1 MTTNTLLPNAQTAAH
16 RSLHIGERISWWAI
30 FARNLVIRHGVMQ
43 LLKAAKTRAIVMLA
57 KLGGQPLI
65 HVIGDSHVQVF
76 KGISKY
82 VLIHRLGPSTA
93 YNLGRKGST
102 TNSNSQLFKIIEK
115 SSRRDILVLVF
126 GEIDCRIHIYNQYEK
141 NKREFTISKLI
152 DRTIASYGDVLKQL
166 SRLDMRLA
174 VYAVPPVGTAGNAYG
189 HPHYATREIRG
200 MITREFNQKLK
211 LLCSQKGY
219 KFLDIY
225 SAVCDERGFMPDEYA
240 FDDTHLNGKV
250 AGLIVERFSDEFG
263 IHLDRIPW
271 TLGWAGMFRAA
282 ISKRV
287 KKLDTT
293 TAEVANLNT

>member
-43 LLKAAKTRAIVMLA
+43 LLKAAKTRAIVILA
-57 KLGGQPLI
+57 RLGGQPLI

-102 TNSNSQLFKIIEK
+102 G
-115 SSRRDILVLVF
+115 DILVLVF

-141 NKREFTISKLI
+141 NKRKFTISEWI
-152 DRTIASYGDVLKQL
+152 DRTIASYGDVLEQL
-166 SRLDMRLA
+166 NGLGMNFA
-174 VYAVPPVGTAGNAYG
+174 VYSVPPVGTAGNAYG

-211 LLCSQKGY
+211 LLCRQKGY

-225 SAVCDERGFMPDEYA
+225 SAVCDERGFMPEEYA

-250 AGLIVERFSDEFG
+250 AGLIVDRFGDEFG

-271 TLGWAGMFRAA
+271 TLGWAGMFREAV
-282 ISKRV
+282 SKRV

-293 TAEVANLNT
+293 TAEVANSNT